1 MSERFLSRWSRR
13 KRAAAASPASGKLG
27 TGNEAGSIPPAPLGG
42 EGGEDR
48 RSEPGRGDYARSELP
63 QAPPTPPR
71 ASRAGG
77 GERPA
82 PAFDPA
88 SLPAI
93 DSIEAGSDVSAFLRP
108 GVPADLAR
116 AALRRAWVADPA
128 IRDFIGPS
136 ENAWDFTAPGGVP
149 GFGPLRA
156 IDDAWRLAAQLT
168 GATPAAT
175 PETASAATERS
186 EGVAPASNAAQ
197 QSPSPAVLTGAGP
210 PQPAPDAATQQDEP
224 IAPRDTSSTRRRHG
238 GALAE

>member
-13 KRAAAASPASGKLG
+13 KRAAVAAPPATREPGADSD
-27 TGNEAGSIPPAPLGG
+27 AGSIPPAPLGG

-48 RSEPGRGDYARSELP
+48 RSEPGGGDFPRSELAE
-63 QAPPTPPR
+63 APL
-71 ASRAGG
+71 RAGA
-77 GERPA
+77 GEHPP
-82 PAFDPA
+82 PAFDQA

-93 DSIEAGSDVSAFLRP
+93 DQIEAGSDVSAFLRP

-149 GFGPLRA
+149 GFGPLRP
-156 IDDAWRLAAQLT
+156 IDEAWRLAAQLT
-168 GATPAAT
+168 GATPAAAA
-175 PETASAATERS
+175 ETASAETPRGEDA
-186 EGVAPASNAAQ
+186 APASDAAQ
-197 QSPSPAVLTGAGP
+197 QSPSPAAPTGAGP
-210 PQPAPDAATQQDEP
+210 LPPAPDAAMQQDAP
-224 IAPRDTSSTRRRHG
+224 IAPRDISSLRRRHG